1 MKNIHVTDDLQQN
14 LSDLER
20 ESLITRGVGDL
31 IRMLHS
37 VTETD
42 DALESFDEG
51 IWLIGDIATDN
62 ADRITALTEKITDAV
77 YKSEEVTA

>member
-1 MKNIHVTDDLQQN
+1 MKNIYVTDDLQQN

-37 VTETD
+37 VTETG

-62 ADRITALTEKITDAV
+62 ADRITALTKKITDAV

>member
-1 MKNIHVTDDLQQN
+1 MKTIQVTDDLQES
-14 LSDLER
+14 LGELER

-37 VTETD
+37 VTETG

>member
-31 IRMLHS
+31 NK
-37 VTETD
+37 
-42 DALESFDEG
+42 
-51 IWLIGDIATDN
+51 N
-62 ADRITALTEKITDAV
+62 APLCYGNR
-77 YKSEEVTA
+77 

>member
-37 VTETD
+37 VTETG
-42 DALESFDEG
+42 DALES
-51 IWLIGDIATDN
+51 
-62 ADRITALTEKITDAV
+62 KITDAV